1 MKESFLPCRYADPK
15 VLIHYRKSRF
25 QGLLDAGYTLN
36 KIVAAC
42 HGNIALLVL
51 YHLQDFHTCN
61 FAFPLVN
68 LSTATI
74 MACLTAPRKNVTVIH
89 CQISPDDQFTA
100 ILFYSRNETTLLFS
114 YDLYLYCN
122 ESEKIVDCITISH
135 EVQPYVVFDPRYKW
149 SRVAIA
155 NYECQ
160 DVGIKHELVTY
171 SVRDHAVVVR
181 SNMSLTIIFGSSHF
195 NMLFS
200 KDGQFLI
207 LQKLSDNRFGVAI
220 YSDIYIFDSDR
231 LFVMKYLTCN
241 LPALSS
247 ICRMNF
253 EPVFSRCGSY
263 MRLVDHKSCNG
274 DMEPTVQIYQVP
286 RQQSLQYHCRV
297 VIVQALRHI
306 EDIHHLPLPKT
317 IKKFLAFEPIDAWN
331 SSQRI
336 YACRLSPWLWTEGP
350 CIVLKQYWT
359 NF

>member
-317 IKKFLAFEPIDAWN
+317 IKKFLAFEPIDA
-331 SSQRI
+331 
-336 YACRLSPWLWTEGP
+336 
-350 CIVLKQYWT
+350 
-359 NF
+359 